1 MQMFTGTSL
10 TLECLAEGTPRPF
23 VSWTKNAQPLESKD
37 RVSIEE
43 DGTMII
49 IRNTQLGDTGRYMC
63 LAKSAIGE
71 THEASSVYI
80 RGNNLF
86 SINYLPRRIVHSTF
100 FFFFFN

>member
-1 MQMFTGTSL
+1 M
-10 TLECLAEGTPRPF
+10 
-23 VSWTKNAQPLESKD
+23 
-37 RVSIEE
+37 
-43 DGTMII
+43 I
-49 IRNTQLGDTGRYMC
+49 IRNTQVADTGRFMC

-86 SINYLPRRIVHSTF
+86 SINYPPHKIHSF